1 MLFNSLH
8 FLAFLPVVLA
18 LYFATPNRWKWVLL
32 LTASYYFYAAWRVEY
47 LVLIMA
53 STGVDYVAGI
63 RMGKHESRRGRRPW
77 LIVSLF
83 TNLGLLFS
91 FKYLNFASESLQAA
105 FDQFNVFYGIPTFD
119 VLLPVGIS
127 FYTFQTLS
135 YTIDVY
141 RGRQEP
147 ERHLG
152 ILALYV
158 SFFPQ
163 LVAGPIE
170 RSTRLLPQFFREH
183 GFDLERA
190 KSGARLMLWGFFKK
204 VVIADRLAAYV
215 NPVYADPTAHSSAT
229 LLVATYFF
237 AFQIYCDFSGYS
249 DIAIGTARIMG
260 YDLMENFRRP
270 YFARSIREFWGRW
283 HISLSTWFR
292 DYVYIP
298 LGGNRVPRLRWYVNL
313 MIVFVV
319 SGLWHGAAWTF
330 ILWGA
335 LHGGYLVFALVTS
348 HQRDRIWASVK
359 ALSPSQVLPGFRAS
373 WLPHPSIDAIRSGLA
388 VFTTFHLVLFAW
400 IFFRAETIR
409 EAWVVIANIVRWEPS
424 TQALS
429 APAGLW
435 QFRLALVA
443 VGVLLVAEVVE
454 GRWGGAE
461 RLLRLPVPVRWMLYW
476 ATFFAILGFGVV
488 GGDDFIYFQF

>member
-8 FLAFLPVVLA
+8 FVAFLPVVLA

-32 LTASYYFYAAWRVEY
+32 LAASYYFYAAWRVEY
-47 LVLIMA
+47 LLLIMA

-63 RMGKHESRRGRRPW
+63 RMGRHESPRGRRPW
-77 LIVSLF
+77 LLLSLV
-83 TNLGLLFS
+83 TNLGLLFT
-91 FKYLNFASESLQAA
+91 FKYLNFASESVQAA

-141 RGRQEP
+141 RGRQKP

-190 KSGARLMLWGFFKK
+190 RSGARLMLWGFFKK
-204 VVIADRLAAYV
+204 VVIADRLAEYV
-215 NPVYADPTAHSSAT
+215 NPVYADPGAHSSAT

-270 YFARSIREFWGRW
+270 YFARSIREFWQRW

-292 DYVYIP
+292 DYVYVP
-298 LGGNRVPRLRWYVNL
+298 LGGNRVTRLRWYVNL

-330 ILWGA
+330 LLWGA
-335 LHGGYLVFALVTS
+335 LHGGYLVCALVTS
-348 HQRDRIWASVK
+348 DLRDRTWASVER
-359 ALSPSQVLPGFRAS
+359 VVRLPGPGLHAV
-373 WLPHPSIDAIRSGLA
+373 RSGLA
-388 VFTTFHLVLFAW
+388 LLTTFHLVLFAW
-400 IFFRAETIR
+400 IFFRAASIR
-409 EAWVVIANIVRWEPS
+409 EAWVVILNIVRWEPA
-424 TQALS
+424 TEPLS

-435 QFRLALVA
+435 QFRLALLSI
-443 VGVLLVAEVVE
+443 GILLVVHAV
-454 GRWGGAE
+454 RSLWGGE
-461 RLLRLPVPVRWMLYW
+461 EKFLRLPVPLRWTLYW
-476 ATFFAILGFGVV
+476 AAFFAILMFGVV
-488 GGDDFIYFQF
+488 GGGDFIYFQF